1 MVKLI
6 LRGGDLEFINIKKCR
21 VITPRLRPV
30 NADDIKNERIAIEI
44 LEKGIDKKV
53 LEQLQRYHMWQERF
67 SSFDFEY
74 CIGSDR
80 AVIVDVKTV
89 TNNFFA
95 VGVDK
100 LQRWKDIKAFL
111 KLVVYLDV
119 ETKSK
124 ITVVDVTNID
134 IAKRKIYTSRFG
146 TDYVDL
152 RKEYPLSR
160 GEVNIYFEGALD
172 KILETR

>member
-1 MVKLI
+1 MRVL
-6 LRGGDLEFINIKKCR
+6 NIKKCR
-21 VITPRLRPV
+21 VVTPRLRPV

-44 LEKGIDKKV
+44 LEKGINKKV
-53 LEQLQRYHMWQERF
+53 LEQLEKYHMWQERY

-74 CIGSDR
+74 CLGSDR

-89 TNNFFA
+89 TNNFFV

-100 LQRWKDIKAFL
+100 LKRWQELKAFL

-119 ETKSK
+119 ETKNK

-152 RKEYPLSR
+152 RKEYPLSP
-160 GEVNIYFEGALD
+160 GEVNIYFEGAVD

>member
-1 MVKLI
+1 MRFRK
-6 LRGGDLEFINIKKCR
+6 RKKCR
-21 VITPRLRPV
+21 VINPRSRPV
-30 NADDIKNERIAIEI
+30 NREDIVNERIAIDI
-44 LEKGIDKKV
+44 LEKAINKKV
-53 LEQLQRYHMWQERF
+53 LEQLEKYHMWQERF

-80 AVIVDVKTV
+80 AVIIDIKTV
-89 TNNFFA
+89 TNSFFV

-100 LQRWKDIKAFL
+100 LKRWQDIRAVL

-119 ETKSK
+119 ETKSR

-134 IAKRKIYTSRFG
+134 LSKRRVYTSRFG
-146 TDYVDL
+146 TDYIDL
-152 RKEYPLSR
+152 RKEYPLSL

-172 KILETR
+172 KILETK

>member
-1 MVKLI
+1 MK
-6 LRGGDLEFINIKKCR
+6 FKIKKCK
-21 VITPRLRPV
+21 VINPRPRPV
-30 NADDIKNERIAIEI
+30 NNEDIKNERIAIDI
-44 LEKGIDKKV
+44 LEKGINKKV
-53 LEQLQRYHMWQERF
+53 LEQLEKYHMWQERF

-89 TNNFFA
+89 SNNFFV

-100 LQRWKDIKAFL
+100 LKRWQDIKAVL

-119 ETKSK
+119 ETKSR
-124 ITVVDVTNID
+124 ITVVDITNID
-134 IAKRKIYTSRFG
+134 LSKRRVYTSRFG
-146 TDYVDL
+146 TNYIDL
-152 RKEYPLSR
+152 RKEYPLSL

>member
-1 MVKLI
+1 MK
-6 LRGGDLEFINIKKCR
+6 FKIKKCK
-21 VITPRLRPV
+21 VINPRPRPV
-30 NADDIKNERIAIEI
+30 NNEDIKNERIAIDI
-44 LEKGIDKKV
+44 LEKAINKKV
-53 LEQLQRYHMWQERF
+53 LEQLEKYHMWQERF

-80 AVIVDVKTV
+80 AVIIDIKTV
-89 TNNFFA
+89 TNSFF
-95 VGVDK
+95 VIGVDK
-100 LQRWKDIKAFL
+100 LKRWQDIKAVL

-119 ETKSK
+119 ENKSR

-134 IAKRKIYTSRFG
+134 LSKRRVYTSRFG
-146 TDYVDL
+146 TDYIDL
-152 RKEYPLSR
+152 RKEYPLSL

>member
-1 MVKLI
+1 MRFRK
-6 LRGGDLEFINIKKCR
+6 RKKCR
-21 VITPRLRPV
+21 VINPRYRPV
-30 NADDIKNERIAIEI
+30 NAEDIANEKLAIQI
-44 LEKGIDKKV
+44 LEKGIDKNI
-53 LEQLQRYHMWQERF
+53 LEQLQRCHMWQERY
-67 SSFDFEY
+67 SSYDFEY

-89 TNNFFA
+89 SNNFFV

-100 LQRWKDIKAFL
+100 LKRWQDVKAFL
-111 KLVVYLDV
+111 KLIVYLDV

-134 IAKRKIYTSRFG
+134 LSKRRVYKSRFG

>member
-1 MVKLI
+1 M
-6 LRGGDLEFINIKKCR
+6 
-21 VITPRLRPV
+21 ITPRLRPV

>member
-1 MVKLI
+1 MRFRK
-6 LRGGDLEFINIKKCR
+6 RKKCR
-21 VITPRLRPV
+21 VIKPRPRPV
-30 NADDIKNERIAIEI
+30 NREDIANERIAIDI
-44 LEKGIDKKV
+44 LEKGINKKV
-53 LEQLQRYHMWQERF
+53 LEQLEKYHMSQERY

-74 CIGSDR
+74 CVGSDR

-89 TNNFFA
+89 TNNFF
-95 VGVDK
+95 VIGVDK
-100 LQRWKDIKAFL
+100 LKRWQDINAVL

-134 IAKRKIYTSRFG
+134 LSKRRVYTSRFG

-152 RKEYPLSR
+152 RKEYPLSL

>member
-1 MVKLI
+1 M
-6 LRGGDLEFINIKKCR
+6 RYRKKCR
-21 VITPRLRPV
+21 VINPRPRPV
-30 NADDIKNERIAIEI
+30 NREDIANEKLAIEI
-44 LEKGIDKKV
+44 LERGIDKNI
-53 LEQLQRYHMWQERF
+53 LEQLQRFHMWQERY

-89 TNNFFA
+89 SNNFFV

-100 LQRWKDIKAFL
+100 LKRWQDVKAFL
-111 KLVVYLDV
+111 KLIVYLDV

-134 IAKRKIYTSRFG
+134 LSKRRVYKSRFG
-146 TDYVDL
+146 TDYIDL
-152 RKEYPLSR
+152 RQEYPLSV
-160 GEVNIYFEGALD
+160 GEVNLYFSGALAD
-172 KILETR
+172 VLTTK